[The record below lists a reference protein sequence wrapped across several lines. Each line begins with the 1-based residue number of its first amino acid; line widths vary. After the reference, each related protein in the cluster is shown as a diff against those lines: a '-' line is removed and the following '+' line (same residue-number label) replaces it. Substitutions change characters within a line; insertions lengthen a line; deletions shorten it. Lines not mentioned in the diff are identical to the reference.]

1 MRDEGQGW
9 GEGEG
14 EGQGRCGVPRARGA
28 APQRGAS
35 RARSSA
41 SPNGA
46 LRPSAVAA
54 PWPPRAGTPP
64 DRGPLGSTQSRQRA
78 CRRVQASHRVAA
90 VAALRQPRQWDAARS
105 AIGARI
111 RHSTH
116 SPQRANHGA
125 SAVCEAPAPS
135 RCAQTRGSWQSGCGR
150 PIGVGVPGRGGS
162 RLLGGRRIG
171 SPLPHPPMRRAA
183 TLARPSPKFQTC
195 VRNKRN

>member
-9 GEGEG
+9 GQGVG
-14 EGQGRCGVPRARGA
+14 QGQGRCGVPRARGA
-28 APQRGAS
+28 APQRRAS

-150 PIGVGVPGRGGS
+150 PKGAGVPGRGGN
-162 RLLGGRRIG
+162 RLLGGRRTG
-171 SPLPHPPMRRAA
+171 SPLPHPPLPPAA
-183 TLARPSPKFQTC
+183 TLAPSL
-195 VRNKRN
+195 

>member
-1 MRDEGQGW
+1 MRYEGQGW

-14 EGQGRCGVPRARGA
+14 EGQGRCGVPRACGV
-28 APQRGAS
+28 APQRRAS

-41 SPNGA
+41 SPSGV

-90 VAALRQPRQWDAARS
+90 VAALRQPRLWAAAES
-105 AIGARI
+105 AVGARMQ
-111 RHSTH
+111 HSTR
-116 SPQRANHGA
+116 SPRRANHGA

-135 RCAQTRGSWQSGCGR
+135 RCAQTRGSWQSGCGT
-150 PIGVGVPGRGGS
+150 PKGAGVPGRGGN
-162 RLLGGRRIG
+162 RLLGGRRTG
-171 SPLPHPPMRRAA
+171 SPLPHPPLPRAA
-183 TLARPSPKFQTC
+183 KLARPCPKVPKL
-195 VRNKRN
+195 VRVTA